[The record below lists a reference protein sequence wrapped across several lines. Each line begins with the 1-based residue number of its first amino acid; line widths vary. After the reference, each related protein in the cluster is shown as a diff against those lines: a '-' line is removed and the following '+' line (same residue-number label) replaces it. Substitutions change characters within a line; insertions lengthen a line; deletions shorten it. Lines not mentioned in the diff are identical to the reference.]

1 MNQTNKF
8 IAAAAA
14 AIATNILAIPVV
26 LLSVYSGTSISF
38 ATLLLGVLVIALSNI
53 PVFQLF
59 IAAKRNDDKSFTW
72 GLLPIFLTL
81 AAYSFVLQF
90 NAFWIAGILLTIA
103 ILLSLGSI
111 IKK

>member
-1 MNQTNKF
+1 MKQTNKF

-38 ATLLLGVLVIALSNI
+38 AALLLAVLVVALSNI

-59 IAAKRNDDKSFTW
+59 RTAKRNDDKRFTW

-81 AAYSFVLQF
+81 AAFSFVLQF
-90 NAFWIAGILLTIA
+90 NAFWIGGILLAIA
-103 ILLSLGSI
+103 VLLSIGSI
-111 IKK
+111 IRK